1 MESKDLK
8 NQNSEGHENRVLHLM
23 INEKNYK
30 WEHQKITGAQV
41 KQLGNI
47 PQSDKLFIVLKRPWE
62 DEPISDDTIV
72 DLSRPGIE
80 KFYSKQ
86 ADEFVPVTIIVNG
99 RPKPWEER
107 KINYEQVVKLA
118 FPNYV
123 ENEATVY
130 TVTYTNG
137 PKQNEESSM
146 VKGDVVFVKN
156 QMIFNVT
163 PTNRS

>member
-1 MESKDLK
+1 MEKDLN
-8 NQNSEGHENRVLHLM
+8 NQNQKNEELHLHLI

-30 WEHQKITGAQV
+30 WEHQFITGAQA
-41 KQLGNI
+41 KQLGKI
-47 PQSDKLFIVLKRPWE
+47 PQSDKLFLAIKRPWE
-62 DEPISDDTIV
+62 DELISDYTEV
-72 DLSRPGIE
+72 DLARPGIE
-80 KFYSKQ
+80 KFYSKPH
-86 ADEFVPVTIIVNG
+86 DDFEPVVIIVNG
-99 RPKPWEER
+99 RPKNWAER
-107 KINYEQVVKLA
+107 KINYEQLVKLA

-123 ENEATVY
+123 ENEAIVY

-146 VKGDVVFVKN
+146 VKGDIVFVKN

>member
-1 MESKDLK
+1 MEKDLK
-8 NQNSEGHENRVLHLM
+8 NQNQKNEELHLHLI

-30 WEHQKITGAQV
+30 WEHQFITGAQV

-47 PQSDKLFIVLKRPWE
+47 PQSEKLFLAIKRPWE
-62 DEPISDDTIV
+62 DELILDDTKI
-72 DLSRPGIE
+72 DLARPGIE

-86 ADEFVPVTIIVNG
+86 HDDFEHVVIVVNG
-99 RPKPWEER
+99 RPKNWAER
-107 KINYEQVVKLA
+107 KINYEQLVKLA

-123 ENEATVY
+123 ENEAIVY

-146 VKGDVVFVKN
+146 VKGDIVFVKN

>member
-1 MESKDLK
+1 MKKD
-8 NQNSEGHENRVLHLM
+8 NQNNEEHVLHLI
-23 INEKNYK
+23 INEMNYK
-30 WEHQKITGAQV
+30 WEQQYITGAEV

-47 PQSDKLFIVLKRPWE
+47 PQSEKLFLAIKRPWE
-62 DEPISDDTIV
+62 DEPLSDETKV
-72 DLSRPGIE
+72 DLARPGIE
-80 KFYSKQ
+80 KFYSGHV
-86 ADEFVPVTIIVNG
+86 DEFKPVTIIVNG

-118 FPNYV
+118 FPDYV
-123 ENEATVY
+123 ANEAIVY

-163 PTNRS
+163 ATNRS

>member
-1 MESKDLK
+1 MEKDLK
-8 NQNSEGHENRVLHLM
+8 NQYQKNEEHVLHLM
-23 INEKNYK
+23 INETNYK
-30 WEHQKITGAQV
+30 WEQQYITGAEV
-41 KQLGNI
+41 RQLGNI
-47 PQSDKLFIVLKRPWE
+47 PQSDKLFLAIKRPWE
-62 DEPISDDTIV
+62 DEPILDETKV
-72 DLSRPGIE
+72 DLARPGIE

-86 ADEFVPVTIIVNG
+86 HDDFEPVVIVVNG
-99 RPKPWEER
+99 KPKNWAER
-107 KINYEQVVKLA
+107 KINYEQLVKLA

-123 ENEATVY
+123 ENEAIVY

-146 VKGDVVFVKN
+146 VKGDIVFVKN

>member
-1 MESKDLK
+1 METKDLNK
-8 NQNSEGHENRVLHLM
+8 QKPEVQEVHVLHL
-23 INEKNYK
+23 IVNETNYK
-30 WEHQKITGAQV
+30 WEHQFITGVQV
-41 KQLGNI
+41 RELGNI
-47 PQSDKLFIVLKRPWE
+47 PKEDKLFLAIKRPWE
-62 DEPISDDTIV
+62 DESVTDDSKI
-72 DLSRPGIE
+72 DLARPGIE

-86 ADEFVPVTIIVNG
+86 HDDFEPVVIIVNG
-99 RPKPWEER
+99 RPKDWAER
-107 KINYEQVVKLA
+107 RINYEQLVKLA

-123 ENEATVY
+123 ENEAIVY

>member
-1 MESKDLK
+1 
-8 NQNSEGHENRVLHLM
+8 
-23 INEKNYK
+23 
-30 WEHQKITGAQV
+30 
-41 KQLGNI
+41 
-47 PQSDKLFIVLKRPWE
+47 
-62 DEPISDDTIV
+62 
-72 DLSRPGIE
+72 LSRPGIE

-86 ADEFVPVTIIVNG
+86 VDEFVPVTIIVNG

-107 KINYEQVVKLA
+107 KINYVQVVKLA

-137 PKQNEESSM
+137 PKQNEEGSM
-146 VKGDVVFVKN
+146 VKGDKVFVKN

-163 PTNRS
+163 ATNRS